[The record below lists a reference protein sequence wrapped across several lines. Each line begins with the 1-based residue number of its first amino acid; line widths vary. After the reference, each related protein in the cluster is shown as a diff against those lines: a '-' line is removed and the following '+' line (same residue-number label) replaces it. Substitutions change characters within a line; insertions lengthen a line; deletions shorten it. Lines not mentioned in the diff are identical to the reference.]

1 MQEEDF
7 ESAYLGVSP
16 VRLTLVSFLGEVKVV
31 VVGNGGVG
39 KTSLIRQFC
48 RGHCPIE
55 YKKTIGVDFLE
66 KSQFVKALQEQ
77 VKLMLWDTAG
87 QEVFDSMTRAY
98 YRGARAAVL
107 CFSTDDRQSF
117 ECIKTWKKKVHKH
130 GGIYGPTLSFMH
142 QVERECGKIPMALVQ
157 NKVDLL
163 DQTVVSRQEAEALAE
178 QLGLRFYRI
187 CVKQNLYVADGMPF
201 LPFTDQEP
209 LELHVAV
216 FEYLAEMILQRH
228 DDAPLPSTTPA
239 GVLLSGHNAQRQ
251 QPKDFYKHVHQ
262 RFPESRIIRSSNK
275 VMRDCTIL

>member
-1 MQEEDF
+1 MFAMQEEDF
-7 ESAYLGVSP
+7 E
-16 VRLTLVSFLGEVKVV
+16 REVKVV

-117 ECIKTWKKKVHKH
+117 ECVKTWKKKVHKH

-187 CVKQNLYVADGMPF
+187 CVKQNLYVAD
-201 LPFTDQEP
+201 
-209 LELHVAV
+209 V

>member
-7 ESAYLGVSP
+7 E
-16 VRLTLVSFLGEVKVV
+16 REVKVV

-117 ECIKTWKKKVHKH
+117 ECVKTWKKK
-130 GGIYGPTLSFMH
+130 
-142 QVERECGKIPMALVQ
+142 VERECGKIPMALVQ

-187 CVKQNLYVADGMPF
+187 CVKQNLYVAD
-201 LPFTDQEP
+201 
-209 LELHVAV
+209 V

-228 DDAPLPSTTPA
+228 DDAPLPSTTPAA